1 MKTVSVTIFL
11 CHNSKDKNLVNKFHT
26 YLDNKRY
33 SLNFFKTIKVVSW
46 LDQHRITPGDK
57 YKINISD
64 AITESKI
71 ILIFLSE
78 NGLGP
83 FQIKEIF
90 DIQKEVNKDQ
100 KNKSDKRVIPILLR
114 GIEKYEDIKIAFDNT
129 GEKSK
134 EEKTEFNNINN
145 LNNIENI
152 EKGIQAF
159 LQDYHWIKIK
169 EHEFYL
175 GKIKIKLA
183 LPFIWKSWAFR
194 ELEKAI
200 KLACKD
206 DLKDN
211 ITIRMP
217 YVISGGLV
225 LAVIGILGGIS
236 FAIPPNIPKN
246 NKTIDPIIPSHTPEF
261 KFVLEPRIERGGN
274 FNNGLARVRI
284 NGKAGYIDR
293 EGNTQIPPNF
303 DGALDFSKPDNL
315 ALAWKY
321 GENRGFI
328 NKKGEYQIK
337 PQYGYNRVGQFSEGK
352 AYICH
357 VSTCGYIDTSGNE
370 VIKRKFTG
378 AGQFSEGLAPVKID
392 GKWEYINKAG
402 TFSIRQSFDE
412 AYQFRESLA
421 PVKKDNQWIYIDKD
435 GKPIIEGKFDK
446 ISYFS
451 EGLAAVKQNN
461 KWGYINRQGNIVIQP
476 QFDEPRDTRRRFD
489 CDATDIISNKAEC
502 KHLDNKH
509 DFSEGLAAI
518 YMNGKWGYID
528 RQGNPVIQPQFSQAN
543 NFSERLAYV
552 CQGEEQDKK
561 CGYISH
567 PIKTL
572 ITKTS
577 TGFINLRG
585 TPSIKGTLLDK
596 IRDGSSITILNE
608 RINSVK
614 ETWYEVEANNKVGWI
629 CSDLLK

>member
-1 MKTVSVTIFL
+1 MKPLSVTMFL
-11 CHNSKDKNLVNKFHT
+11 CHNNNDKSFVIKFHKH
-26 YLDNKRY
+26 LNNKRLF
-33 SLNFFKTIKVVSW
+33 LNLFKSIKVLAW
-46 LDQHRITPGDK
+46 LDKHSLIPGDEFK
-57 YKINISD
+57 IKINK

-71 ILIFLSE
+71 SLIFLSKH
-78 NGLGP
+78 GLGNY
-83 FQIKEIF
+83 QTIEIF
-90 DIQKEVNKDQ
+90 NIQKEVKESQ
-100 KNKSDKRVIPILLR
+100 GVKSGKKIIPILLP
-114 GIEKYEDIKIAFDNT
+114 GIEKVEDVKISPENVRNILRIERKSESINDDEVQ
-129 GEKSK
+129 EK
-134 EEKTEFNNINN
+134 INEIQN
-145 LNNIENI
+145 FL
-152 EKGIQAF
+152 KGN
-159 LQDYHWIKIK
+159 HWIKIDLLSK
-169 EHEFYL
+169 HLFL
-175 GKIKIKLA
+175 WRLWV
-183 LPFIWKSWAFR
+183 FT

-200 KLACKD
+200 KLACED
-206 DLKDN
+206 DLKNDIN
-211 ITIRMP
+211 IRTP
-217 YVISGGLV
+217 YFVSGGFV
-225 LAVIGILGGIS
+225 LAVMALFGSIYS
-236 FAIPPNIPKN
+236 T
-246 NKTIDPIIPSHTPEF
+246 TIATTIKEPITPPEF
-261 KFVLEPRIERGGN
+261 KFTLEKGTERGGN

-293 EGNTQIPPNF
+293 EGNTQIQPNF

-328 NKKGEYQIK
+328 DQKGDYRIK

-357 VSTCGYIDTSGNE
+357 VSTCGYINTSGNE
-370 VIKRKFTG
+370 VIERKFTG
-378 AGQFSEGLAPVKID
+378 AGRFSEGLAPVKTD

-402 TFSIRQSFDE
+402 AFSIRQSFDE

-435 GKPIIEGKFDK
+435 GEPVIQGKFDK

-451 EGLAAVKQNN
+451 EGLAAVKQDN

-489 CDATDIISNKAEC
+489 CDATDIIGNKAEC

-509 DFSEGLAAI
+509 DFSEGLAAV

-552 CQGEEQDKK
+552 CKGEDKDKK
-561 CGYISH
+561 CGYISN

-577 TGFINLRG
+577 TGFVNLRD
-585 TPSIKGTLLDK
+585 TPSVKGTLLKK
-596 IRDGSSITILNE
+596 ILDGSSITILSE
-608 RINSVK
+608 KANSNK
-614 ETWYEVEANNKVGWI
+614 ETWYQVEVNNKAGWI
-629 CSDLLK
+629 RSDLLK